1 MDLGL
6 IMFGYIF
13 DKPNR
18 QGLHIKKFSTTSYLC
33 DALKLRYMIRC
44 VYLFLLVFIVAS
56 CKSNE
61 GYKTNKGFVF
71 GTTYTFIYKSDEDL
85 NEKVMERLKLYDMS
99 LSTYN
104 KESLI
109 SKVNRN
115 EEVDVDTFFTKVFRK
130 AEEIYSLSGGA
141 FDITVKPLS
150 SLWKF
155 DGHRHDT
162 ITVEQYEALMRVAKD
177 SLSAFV
183 GMDKVRL
190 EGTRVVK
197 VDNRVQ
203 LNANALAEGCGIDL
217 AASVL
222 DEYGVTDYMVEIGG
236 ELRLKGRNPKGERW
250 RIGIDSPTEENE
262 IWNRQL
268 QRVVSL
274 TDCAVSSSGGYRQYI
289 WREDG
294 QRLSHIIDPRLGVPV
309 QSEIMSVTVVG
320 PNTMTTD
327 ALATTFTVVGID
339 KTLQM
344 MQTLED
350 IEVYIIYSDDNGQMK
365 EVVFGKN
372 NYGLVEQIKTEK

>member
-1 MDLGL
+1 
-6 IMFGYIF
+6 
-13 DKPNR
+13 
-18 QGLHIKKFSTTSYLC
+18 
-33 DALKLRYMIRC
+33 MIRC

-85 NEKVMERLKLYDMS
+85 NEKVMERLKLYDKS

-104 KESLI
+104 KSSLI

-130 AEEIYSLSGGA
+130 AEEIYSMSGGA

-150 SLWKF
+150 TLWKF
-155 DGHRHDT
+155 DGQRHDT

-222 DEYGVTDYMVEIGG
+222 DENGVTDYMVEIGG

-339 KTLQM
+339 KIQQM

-350 IEVYIIYSDDNGQMK
+350 IEVYIIFSDDNGQMK